1 MKRQQKTIIFAVIL
15 TCLILTGFIEIK
27 FLSPK
32 RVLNQNW
39 EPCGGTDYLKT
50 GLDIF
55 STEKAQFNGDTL
67 ILEGDRK
74 YLVKYCNFGTLWLTD
89 LKKNY
94 TAKYVHTISS
104 KDW

>member
-1 MKRQQKTIIFAVIL
+1 MKRKRKTIIFAVIL
-15 TCLILTGFIEIK
+15 TGLVLTGFLEIN
-27 FLSPK
+27 FISPK
-32 RVLNQNW
+32 RVLNHSW
-39 EPCGGTDYLKT
+39 EPYCGTDYLKT

-55 STEKAQFNGDTL
+55 STDKALLKGDTL

-89 LKKNY
+89 LKRNY

-104 KDW
+104 KNW

>member
-1 MKRQQKTIIFAVIL
+1 MNQKQKTIIFVVIL
-15 TCLILTGFIEIK
+15 TGLILTGFIEIK

-32 RVLNQNW
+32 RVLNQSW
-39 EPCGGTDYLKT
+39 EPYGGTDYLKT

-55 STEKAQFNGDTL
+55 STEEAHLNGDTL

-94 TAKYVHTISS
+94 TAKYVHAFSS

>member
-15 TCLILTGFIEIK
+15 TGLILTGFIEIK

-32 RVLNQNW
+32 RVLGQNW
-39 EPCGGTDYLKT
+39 EPYGGSDYLKT

-55 STEKAQFNGDTL
+55 STEKAQLNGDTL

-74 YLVKYCNFGTLWLTD
+74 YLVKYCNVGTLWLTD
-89 LKKNY
+89 LKKSY
-94 TAKYVHTISS
+94 TAKYVHTFSS
-104 KDW
+104 KNW

>member
-1 MKRQQKTIIFAVIL
+1 MKRRRKTIIFSIIL
-15 TCLILTGFIEIK
+15 TGLFLTGFIEIK

-32 RVLNQNW
+32 RVLNHIW
-39 EPCGGTDYLKT
+39 EPNSGTDCLKT

-55 STEKAQFNGDTL
+55 STEKARLIGDTL

-74 YLVKYCNFGTLWLTD
+74 YLVKYCNFGALWLTD
-89 LKKNY
+89 VKKNY

-104 KDW
+104 NDW